1 MLEVHQMTL
10 DISTVIS
17 ELEREII
24 YFKNLGFDNL
34 AIKFER
40 DLTAI
45 KQLLQNNNTVN
56 GEH

>member
-1 MLEVHQMTL
+1 MTL

-24 YFKNLGFDNL
+24 YFKNLGFDTL
-34 AIKFER
+34 AVKFER